1 MSISSPTQRGLS
13 RRRERLDCIRTS
25 DTGRGGGRTSRGI
38 DVGDREDLVFLGLE
52 SGFCLGG
59 RDGGT
64 DLGLDLVDVGTI
76 RLEACAVRLDG
87 ATSERWTD
95 HSAKLS
101 PK

>member
-1 MSISSPTQRGLS
+1 MNALERAIQGGLS
-13 RRRERLDCIRTS
+13 
-25 DTGRGGGRTSRGI
+25 GRTGRGI

-64 DLGLDLVDVGTI
+64 DLGLDLVDVGAI
-76 RLEACAVRLDG
+76 RLEALSKKRALRLDG
-87 ATSERWTD
+87 AMSERWTD